1 MIESKFKI
9 INEGHDT
16 MSLVLEQFQRLEAVI
31 SDELKK
37 NPKAVEQRDPRFLF
51 YQGLQNSLALVAQY
65 HDQVELQNQTI
76 NRQRMVMKI
85 QEEEIKELREVLN
98 RHLTAV
104 EIDISKTTIIWKQA
118 MKERIKKLN
127 ELNQVANDRTGN

>member
-1 MIESKFKI
+1 MVESKFKVI
-9 INEGHDT
+9 RDGHDT
-16 MSLVLEQFQRLEAVI
+16 MSLVLEQYQRLEVI
-31 SDELKK
+31 IAEELKK
-37 NPKAVEQRDPRFLF
+37 NPKAIEQSDPRYLF

-85 QEEEIKELREVLN
+85 QEEEIKELRDVLS
-98 RHLTAV
+98 RHLTAA

-118 MKERIKKLN
+118 MKERIKKLH
-127 ELNQVANDRTGN
+127 ELNQVAHGRAGN

>member
-1 MIESKFKI
+1 MVDSKFKI
-9 INEGHDT
+9 IQDGNDT
-16 MSLVLEQFQRLEAVI
+16 MSLVLEQFQRLEIIIAE
-31 SDELKK
+31 ELKR
-37 NPKAVEQRDPRFLF
+37 NPKAIEQSDPRYLF

-85 QEEEIKELREVLN
+85 QEEEVKELREVLN

-104 EIDISKTTIIWKQA
+104 EIDISRTTIVWKQA
-118 MKERIKKLN
+118 MRERIKKLN
-127 ELNQVANDRTGN
+127 ELNQVANERKGN